1 MVILHAWPNLSFA
14 NTRRRRLSLRCA
26 VPIPFPVPAQW
37 TWCTRCY
44 RVLASWTFPCGTVY
58 SAVLCQYLS
67 LWHSVPPQGKVPV
80 PVPAPTVARV
90 PGPQRL
96 SGSSCQSA
104 GQHYSV
110 SHEEARNAA
119 THCSASEPAKPAAL
133 CSVELRTS
141 PREEAALRSW
151 SCRAFTFKP
160 CTTVAFTS
168 GLLRI
173 G

>member
-1 MVILHAWPNLSFA
+1 MAQFEFCQYQEEAAFPALCCA
-14 NTRRRRLSLRCA
+14 NTLCRHSGPG
-26 VPIPFPVPAQW
+26 VPGVTEYWHRGPFPVAQ
-37 TWCTRCY
+37 C
-44 RVLASWTFPCGTVY
+44 RVLCFANTFPCGTVY
-58 SAVLCQYLS
+58 IPVAQCST
-67 LWHSVPPQGKVPV
+67 GKGPGT
-80 PVPAPTVARV
+80 VPAPTVARV

-141 PREEAALRSW
+141 RREEAVLRSW
-151 SCRAFTFKP
+151 SWRAFTFKTLHN
-160 CTTVAFTS
+160 CNI
-168 GLLRI
+168 R
-173 G
+173 

>member
-1 MVILHAWPNLSFA
+1 MAQFEFCQYQEEAAFPVLFCA
-14 NTRRRRLSLRCA
+14 NTIPCA
-26 VPIPFPVPAQW
+26 
-37 TWCTRCY
+37 
-44 RVLASWTFPCGTVY
+44 GTVDLVY
-58 SAVLCQYLS
+58 PVLQSIGIVDLS
-67 LWHSVPPQGKVPV
+67 LWHSVPQGKAQCSTGKGPGT
-80 PVPAPTVARV
+80 VPAPTVARV

-141 PREEAALRSW
+141 RREEAALRSW
-151 SCRAFTFKP
+151 SWRAFTFKT
-160 CTTVAFTS
+160 CTTVTFTS

>member
-1 MVILHAWPNLSFA
+1 MAQFEFCQYQEEAAFPALCCA
-14 NTRRRRLSLRCA
+14 NTIPCA
-26 VPIPFPVPAQW
+26 
-37 TWCTRCY
+37 
-44 RVLASWTFPCGTVY
+44 GTVDLVY
-58 SAVLCQYLS
+58 PVLQSIGIVDLS
-67 LWHSVPPQGKVPV
+67 LWHSVQCCALPIPFPVAQFTTVAECSTGKGPGT
-80 PVPAPTVARV
+80 VPAPTVARV

-141 PREEAALRSW
+141 RREEAVLRSW
-151 SCRAFTFKP
+151 SWRAFTFKTFHN
-160 CTTVAFTS
+160 CNI
-168 GLLRI
+168 R
-173 G
+173 

>member
-44 RVLASWTFPCGTVY
+44 RVLASWTFPCGTVHQ
-58 SAVLCQYLS
+58 CT
-67 LWHSVPPQGKVPV
+67 SVPLAQCSTGKGPGT
-80 PVPAPTVARV
+80 VPAPTVARV

-141 PREEAALRSW
+141 RREEAVLRSW
-151 SCRAFTFKP
+151 SWRAFTFKTFHN
-160 CTTVAFTS
+160 CNI
-168 GLLRI
+168 R
-173 G
+173 